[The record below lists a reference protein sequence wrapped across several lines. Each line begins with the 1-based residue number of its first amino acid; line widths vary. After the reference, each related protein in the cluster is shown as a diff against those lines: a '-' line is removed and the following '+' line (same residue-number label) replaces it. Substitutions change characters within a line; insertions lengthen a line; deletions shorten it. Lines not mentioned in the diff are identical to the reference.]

1 MLTIEHAVDY
11 CESGLAVF
19 KGNVVDLLKIQPGT

>member
-11 CESGLAVF
+11 CGNGLAVF
-19 KGNVVDLLKIQPGT
+19 KGNVNLLKIQPGT